1 MTNLTPWL
9 AGRVAANQPGL
20 VCITNISQ
28 HHQYSLKAAMPVN
41 QQLLLDNRP
50 VGEAIASNFKLVS
63 TDTPAL
69 QDGQVLVRHHFLS
82 LDPYMRMRMSDSK
95 SYAAP
100 QALGEVMIGGT
111 AGEVVESRSA
121 KFQVGDQVVGMGGWQ
136 QYSVVN
142 AEQPGA
148 LRKVNTTNVPL
159 SHYLGAV
166 GMPGVTA
173 YYGLVN
179 IIAPKVGQTLLV
191 SAATGAVGSAF
202 AALSKAR
209 GCRTVGIA
217 GGAKK
222 CQYAISE
229 LGFDACIDY
238 KLHADAASLSK
249 AVKTHCPDGVDG
261 YFENVGGMLL
271 DAVLPRMNA
280 FGRIALCGMIAG
292 YDGLPMPLSNP
303 ALILTSR
310 LKVQGFIVSEH
321 MEVWPDALKELGTL
335 VATGQLKPRE
345 TLAQGLA
352 AAPEAF
358 LGLLKGKNIGKQ
370 LVKLI

>member
-1 MTNLTPWL
+1 
-9 AGRVAANQPGL
+9 
-20 VCITNISQ
+20 
-28 HHQYSLKAAMPVN
+28 MPLN
-41 QQLLLDNRP
+41 QQLVLDNRP
-50 VGEAIASNFKLVS
+50 IGEAMASNFKLVS
-63 TDTPAL
+63 THTPGL
-69 QDGQVLVRHHFLS
+69 EDGEVLVQHHFLS
-82 LDPYMRMRMSDSK
+82 LDPYMRMRMNDSK

-100 QALGEVMIGGT
+100 QPLGGVMIGGT
-111 AGEVVESRSA
+111 AGEVVQSRSA
-121 KFQVGDQVVGMGGWQ
+121 KFQVGDKVVGMGGWQ

-148 LRKVNTTNVPL
+148 LRRVNTTHVAL

-173 YYGLVN
+173 YHGLVN
-179 IIAPKVGQTLLV
+179 IITPEAGQTMLV

-217 GGAKK
+217 GGAEK

-238 KLHADAASLSK
+238 KLHADAASLSN
-249 AVKTHCPDGVDG
+249 AVKAQCPDGVDG
-261 YFENVGGMLL
+261 YFENVGGMVL

-292 YDGLPMPLSNP
+292 YDGRPLPVSNP

-321 MEVWPDALKELGTL
+321 MDVWPAALKELGML
-335 VATGQLKPRE
+335 VAAGKLKPRE
-345 TLAQGLA
+345 TVAQGLA

-358 LGLLKGKNIGKQ
+358 LGLLKGKNFGKQ